1 MMNST
6 FLNSPC
12 NAGPIKFDCV
22 GITFT
27 PAGLA
32 DCSFSCLRPS
42 SSVRLRRR
50 SYKIRA
56 SDAEYETAVVAGN
69 MPEATQDER
78 GIMCEPCG
86 GRGWLVCDFC
96 KGQKTN
102 VNTENRRIYRRCP
115 SCRAVGYILCSK
127 CKVFKCV
134 TFPDASDGVD
144 LVL

>member
-1 MMNST
+1 MNST
-6 FLNSPC
+6 FLRSPC
-12 NAGPIKFDCV
+12 NAGPIKFDCT
-22 GITFT
+22 GITFA
-27 PAGLA
+27 PATSV
-32 DCSFSCLRPS
+32 DCSFSSSGPS
-42 SSVRLRRR
+42 SSVRVRRG

-56 SDAEYETAVVAGN
+56 SDAKNEAAVMAGS
-69 MPEATQDER
+69 MPEASQDEW

-86 GRGWLVCDFC
+86 GRGWVVCDFC

-102 VNTENRRIYRRCP
+102 VKAENRRIYRRCP